1 MLNTLA
7 PQKSVY
13 MDFPDR
19 TWAKPV
25 DYPHNELPSKEHR
38 IWMLN
43 FKNLDYAKHF
53 SEWGDGW

>member
-19 TWAKPV
+19 TWVKPV

-38 IWMLN
+38 IWTLN
-43 FKNLDYAKHF
+43 FMNLDYAKHF
-53 SEWGDGW
+53 F